1 MADKDGNV
9 LAKNYGIGIEP
20 PQRIFSVKGHQCAGW
35 GMQGRLSQIF
45 GDDGRTIMLAF
56 DHGYIM
62 GSTAGLERL
71 DLVIPPL
78 LPYADCLM
86 ATRGALRTCIPGNH
100 RKAVALRCTAD
111 TSVLK
116 DDMSFGSASVDIE
129 DAIRMNASCMAVQ
142 CFVGAAGELDSLK
155 TLSYYVNQGEKYGV
169 PVLGVVAVGK
179 EMERTTRYFSLATR
193 LLAEQGAHIIKTYY
207 CDNFEQ
213 ITAACP
219 VPIVI
224 AGGKKIPESEALA
237 MAYRAVNEG
246 AAGVDMGRNV
256 LQAACPSAML
266 RAIRMV
272 VHENAKPEEAYHA
285 YELWQKD
292 VK

>member
-1 MADKDGNV
+1 MADKDGNI
-9 LAKNYGIGIEP
+9 LAKDYGIGVMP
-20 PQRIFSVKGHQCAGW
+20 PVNNFPVKGMSGAGW
-35 GMQGRLSQIF
+35 GMQTRLAQIF

-62 GSTAGLERL
+62 GATAGLERL
-71 DLVIPPL
+71 DLVIPQL
-78 LPYADCLM
+78 MQYADCLM
-86 ATRGALRTCIPGNH
+86 ATRGALRSCIPPVH

-111 TSVLK
+111 YSVLK
-116 DDMSFGSASVDIE
+116 DDMSFGTAGVDIE
-129 DAIRMNASCMAVQ
+129 DAIRMNASCLAVQ

-155 TLSYYVNQGEKYGV
+155 NLAYYINMGERYDI
-169 PVLGVVAVGK
+169 PVLGVTAVGK

-224 AGGKKIPESEALA
+224 AGGKKIPEKDALE
-237 MAYRAVNEG
+237 MAYRAVREG

-256 LQAACPSAML
+256 LQAAKPGAML
-266 RAIRMV
+266 QAIRMV
-272 VHENAKPEEAYHA
+272 VHEDATPEAAYKA
-285 YELWQKD
+285 YELL
-292 VK
+292 

>member
-1 MADKDGNV
+1 MADKDGNI
-9 LAKNYGIGIEP
+9 LAKDYGIGIAP
-20 PQRIFSVKGHQCAGW
+20 PERKFPVKGMSSVGW
-35 GMQGRLSQIF
+35 GMQSRLATIF

-71 DLVIPPL
+71 DLVVPPL
-78 LPYADCLM
+78 MQYADCLM
-86 ATRGALRTCIPGNH
+86 ATRGALRACIPSNNH
-100 RKAVALRCTAD
+100 KAIALRCTAD

-116 DDMSFGSASVDIE
+116 DDMSFGTVGVDIE

-142 CFVGAAGELDSLK
+142 CFVGSEGEIDSLRN
-155 TLSYYVNQGEKYGV
+155 LSYYVNQGERFGI

-213 ITAACP
+213 VTAACP

-224 AGGKKIPESEALA
+224 AGGKKIPENKALE

-256 LQAACPSAML
+256 LQSECPSAML
-266 RAIRMV
+266 QAIRMV
-272 VHENAKPEEAYHA
+272 VHENAKPEEAFHA
-285 YELWQKD
+285 YELLKKD

>member
-1 MADKDGNV
+1 MADKDGNI
-9 LAKNYGIGIEP
+9 LAKDYGIGIKP
-20 PQRIFSVKGHQCAGW
+20 PVHHFPIKGMASAGW

-78 LPYADCLM
+78 MEYADCLM
-86 ATRGALRTCIPGNH
+86 ATRGALRTCIPANH
-100 RKAVALRCTAD
+100 HKAIALRCTAD
-111 TSVLK
+111 GSVLK
-116 DDMSFGSASVDIE
+116 DDMSFGTAAVDIE

-142 CFVGAAGELDSLK
+142 CFVGSEGELGSLDN
-155 TLSYYVNQGEKYGV
+155 LAYYVNAGEKYGV

-179 EMERTTRYFSLATR
+179 EMERTTRYFALATR

-207 CDNFEQ
+207 CDDFEQ

-224 AGGKKIPESEALA
+224 AGGKKIPEFDALD
-237 MAYRAVNEG
+237 MAYRAISEG

-256 LQAACPSAML
+256 LQAACPKAML
-266 RAIRMV
+266 KAIRMV
-272 VHENAKPEEAYHA
+272 VHEYAKPEEAYKA
-285 YELWQKD
+285 YELMQKD
-292 VK
+292 VD